1 MAYKLNQQKGDCC
14 SYDVDYILMSKL
26 SNKNCKGRTTN
37 FLRQRVNEHRALF
50 YKFLTDPQADLLNPD
65 DPDGYCLSR
74 HLIDDHCCVDRNNFN
89 SSYQIIFLL
98 DSGPRT

>member
-1 MAYKLNQQKGDCC
+1 M
-14 SYDVDYILMSKL
+14 
-26 SNKNCKGRTTN
+26 
-37 FLRQRVNEHRALF
+37 F
-50 YKFLTDPQADLLNPD
+50 YKILSDPQADLLNPD

-89 SSYQIIFLL
+89 SSYQILFLL